1 MAGDTGIFATTAEVQ
16 RKVGANASATS
27 NVEAYINQ
35 FMTEAE
41 SYINM
46 ATGKNWSDVYT
57 ATLNVDKKG
66 ILKEAASN
74 LAASYVLNYDF
85 AALVAATSRI
95 EVEDRINFLMFRFN
109 QCMKI
114 LKETGTESFLES
126 A

>member
-1 MAGDTGIFATTAEVQ
+1 MVDTGIFATTAEVQ

-41 SYINM
+41 SYINVL
-46 ATGKNWSDVYT
+46 TGFNWSDDYS
-57 ATLNVDKKG
+57 TLNVDVKG

-74 LAASYVLNYDF
+74 LAAIYVLNYDYTT
-85 AALVAATSRI
+85 VTSATSRI
-95 EVEDRINFLMFRFN
+95 ELEDRVNLLWARFN
-109 QCMKI
+109 QCIKVLREVGSQEFMR
-114 LKETGTESFLES
+114 T